1 MKIAIIAWTRNGN
14 IKNFTNIT
22 AMTNNIINIV
32 KNLEKIAK
40 CNMIKFFLLDDLIA
54 KILVLSAMSAD
65 TMKTTTVIQMT
76 LWKKPQGQTFAK
88 SAEQD
93 MMMMM
98 CGSPNTM
105 MNVAIDVKNM
115 NLRHAMKDKAANTA
129 TTTSNHDVK
138 LVHLLQ
144 GERPSTTTTDAKLVK
159 YVKAIETRT
168 IHKIAPM
175 MRACINHADLHMEG
189 ALQMQGALHLT
200 QMQEGLWPMTK
211 KLKIKNNLA
220 TTIKK
225 NLMASTSS
233 KCQGLRVRVIRKYTY
248 LGNSRST
255 RYSA

>member
-1 MKIAIIAWTRNGN
+1 MMVILLTHNMVRYIEMCGATSSSTIR
-14 IKNFTNIT
+14 F
-22 AMTNNIINIV
+22 M
-32 KNLEKIAK
+32 IAK

-65 TMKTTTVIQMT
+65 TMKTTTIIQMT
-76 LWKKPQGQTFAK
+76 MWKKSQGQTIAK
-88 SAEQD
+88 RTEQE

-98 CGSPNTM
+98 CGSPNIM

-144 GERPSTTTTDAKLVK
+144 GERPSSTTTDAKLVK

-168 IHKIAPM
+168 IHMIAPM
-175 MRACINHADLHMEG
+175 MRACINHVDLHM
-189 ALQMQGALHLT
+189 QGVLHLT
-200 QMQEGLWPMTK
+200 QMQEGMWPMTR
-211 KLKIKNNLA
+211 KLKIKINLA
-220 TTIKK
+220 TTTATK
-225 NLMASTSS
+225 NLMASTSF
-233 KCQGLRVRVIRKYTY
+233 KCQSLRVRVIQKYTY
-248 LGNSRST
+248 HGNSRST

>member
-1 MKIAIIAWTRNGN
+1 
-14 IKNFTNIT
+14 
-22 AMTNNIINIV
+22 
-32 KNLEKIAK
+32 
-40 CNMIKFFLLDDLIA
+40 
-54 KILVLSAMSAD
+54 
-65 TMKTTTVIQMT
+65 
-76 LWKKPQGQTFAK
+76 
-88 SAEQD
+88 
-93 MMMMM
+93 
-98 CGSPNTM
+98 M

-115 NLRHAMKDKAANTA
+115 NLRHAMKVKAVSTA

-144 GERPSTTTTDAKLVK
+144 GEWPSTTTTDAKLVK

-168 IHKIAPM
+168 IHMVALM
-175 MRACINHADLHMEG
+175 MRACINHADLHM
-189 ALQMQGALHLT
+189 QGVLHLT
-200 QMQEGLWPMTK
+200 QMQEGMWPMTR

-233 KCQGLRVRVIRKYTY
+233 KCLSLRVRVVRRYTF

>member
-1 MKIAIIAWTRNGN
+1 MIAIIAWTQNGN

-40 CNMIKFFLLDDLIA
+40 CNMIKFFLLDDLIV
-54 KILVLSAMSAD
+54 KILMLSAMSAG
-65 TMKTTTVIQMT
+65 TMKTTTVTQLT

-115 NLRHAMKDKAANTA
+115 NLCPAMKDKAANTA

-144 GERPSTTTTDAKLVK
+144 GVRPSTTTTDATLIMD
-159 YVKAIETRT
+159 VKAIKTHT
-168 IHKIAPM
+168 IHMMIATM
-175 MRACINHADLHMEG
+175 MRACINHADLHM
-189 ALQMQGALHLT
+189 QGVLHLT
-200 QMQEGLWPMTK
+200 QMQEGMWPMTR

-233 KCQGLRVRVIRKYTY
+233 KCQSLPVRVTPKYT
-248 LGNSRST
+248 
-255 RYSA
+255 

>member
-1 MKIAIIAWTRNGN
+1 
-14 IKNFTNIT
+14 
-22 AMTNNIINIV
+22 MTNNIINIM

-65 TMKTTTVIQMT
+65 TMKTTTVTKMT
-76 LWKKPQGQTFAK
+76 LWKKSQGQTFAK

-115 NLRHAMKDKAANTA
+115 NLRHAMKVKAANTA

-144 GERPSTTTTDAKLVK
+144 GVRPSTTTTDAKLVK

-168 IHKIAPM
+168 IHMIAPM
-175 MRACINHADLHMEG
+175 MRACINHVDLHM
-189 ALQMQGALHLT
+189 QGVLHLT
-200 QMQEGLWPMTK
+200 QMQEGMWPMTR

-233 KCQGLRVRVIRKYTY
+233 KCQSLPVRVIRKYTY